1 MTSYIILK
9 ITIIISTILSLCAIS
24 FLVYGNST
32 SFTVYAQSYLQ
43 TIKYRNLVIDLGN
56 GVKTNAQLTY
66 PAVGKGPFPG
76 VLLVS
81 GSGRADMNYSG
92 GYIRIDNK
100 TGSKI
105 YPPTLFFQIAQY
117 LSERGFAVLRYDKRG
132 IDANLTIVNSNVWEN
147 MTYNDLVQDAQK
159 AVNVLIQ
166 QPEVNPKKIS
176 IIGHSEGGE
185 IVTRVAIDN
194 PVTKIKNIVL
204 LDTRIQEA
212 RDAAYYGFVGL
223 PLEYAKQVLD
233 KNHNGS
239 LSLQEASQDQI
250 FQSMVGGNTS
260 LIPTQSLPNGTK
272 LLKSEYNPNNDIY
285 ININTELKPILE
297 KRFENMF
304 KASKC
309 ENPIERQ
316 CPIYLRSILSLKSTL
331 SIIDNV
337 SSSTGI
343 LMLHG
348 QNDSGSPVQQA
359 LLLQQR
365 LTELNHPDHT
375 LITYPNLGHTL
386 YPSSQWTTQSGP
398 IPAYVLA
405 DLYSWLESH
414 SGLSHPYVSTT
425 STIETNTSSSGKK

>member
-1 MTSYIILK
+1 
-9 ITIIISTILSLCAIS
+9 
-24 FLVYGNST
+24 
-32 SFTVYAQSYLQ
+32 
-43 TIKYRNLVIDLGN
+43 
-56 GVKTNAQLTY
+56 
-66 PAVGKGPFPG
+66 
-76 VLLVS
+76 
-81 GSGRADMNYSG
+81 MNYSG

-132 IDANLTIVNSNVWEN
+132 IGANLTIVNSNVWEN

-204 LDTRIQEA
+204 IDARIQKA

-239 LSLQEASQDQI
+239 FSLQEASQDQI

-260 LIPTQSLPNGTK
+260 LILTQSLPDGTK
-272 LLKSEYNPNNDIY
+272 LLKSRYNPNNDRY

-297 KRFENMF
+297 GRFENMF

-309 ENPIERQ
+309 ENPIERS

-331 SIIDNV
+331 SIIGNV

-343 LMLHG
+343 LML
-348 QNDSGSPVQQA
+348 DKM
-359 LLLQQR
+359 
-365 LTELNHPDHT
+365 
-375 LITYPNLGHTL
+375 ILG
-386 YPSSQWTTQSGP
+386 
-398 IPAYVLA
+398 V
-405 DLYSWLESH
+405 
-414 SGLSHPYVSTT
+414 
-425 STIETNTSSSGKK
+425 